1 MNDDNIPEIEEETK
15 KRIRERVLQAE
26 KDQLHLDRPHG
37 IIPEITDIIESEID
51 EVEDISYDNGGDS

>member
-1 MNDDNIPEIEEETK
+1 MNDDNIPEIEEETR

-51 EVEDISYDNGGDS
+51 EIEDISYDNSGDS